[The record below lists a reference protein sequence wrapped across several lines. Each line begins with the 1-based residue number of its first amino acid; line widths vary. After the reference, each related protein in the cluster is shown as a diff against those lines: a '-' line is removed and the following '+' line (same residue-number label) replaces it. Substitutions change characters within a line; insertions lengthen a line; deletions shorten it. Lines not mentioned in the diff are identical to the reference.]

1 MITSCIYSRVNGKSN
16 SILYILRCSTRYQI
30 LKRCTRSLAKPRSYE
45 ETIRCR
51 FDPALE
57 PMPAEATPLSPP
69 CCVSTH
75 RSRVVDPD
83 GPTTFLDHREA
94 LFGIP
99 QMTAFAQ
106 RSGHLERFPI
116 ESSPPPLAEDSYWGE
131 APCLLAPCTHGL
143 HVTSPSVGAWSAF
156 VLAICFFS
164 WSSPRSIPSKRRPGF
179 PACIPPSFQ
188 NCCNR
193 IPRWPSPR

>member
-1 MITSCIYSRVNGKSN
+1 MQTRIMRSKKVSSTAPMTSRTAPVAYPSCSQVAVVSKSAASNACITPRKADGEHPTCVV
-16 SILYILRCSTRYQI
+16 RCSRAKNSLIVSRPTPRLRPNV

-99 QMTAFAQ
+99 
-106 RSGHLERFPI
+106 
-116 ESSPPPLAEDSYWGE
+116 
-131 APCLLAPCTHGL
+131 
-143 HVTSPSVGAWSAF
+143 
-156 VLAICFFS
+156 
-164 WSSPRSIPSKRRPGF
+164 
-179 PACIPPSFQ
+179 
-188 NCCNR
+188 
-193 IPRWPSPR
+193 